1 MATLFL
7 TSTGFS
13 APAVHQAFVQE
24 IKSMNRQAK
33 VLIITTASSK
43 GPSNPYIQ
51 ASYQEFCDL
60 GFTDVNYFDLLTDDI
75 DLIKQ
80 AKVIYVCGGN
90 TFRLMNALRDTGA
103 DQLLKDFCKQSDTV
117 YIGVSAGSIIVGQSI
132 ASAVGHDENKVAL
145 EDLTGLRLINDVLIV
160 HYEDSMAKEVLELEQ
175 NFPKVRTLTDTQALI
190 VNGANE
196 QLIQN

>member
-24 IKSMNRQAK
+24 IKSMPRQAK

-51 ASYQEFCDL
+51 KSYQELCDL
-60 GFTDVNYFDLLTDDI
+60 GFTDVSYFDLLTDDI
-75 DLIKQ
+75 ELIKQ
-80 AKVIYVCGGN
+80 ANVIYVCGGN
-90 TFRLMNALRDTGA
+90 TFRLMKALRDTGA
-103 DQLLKDFCKQSDTV
+103 DQLLKDFCNRSDTI

-132 ASAVGHDENKVAL
+132 ASAVGYDENKVQL
-145 EDLTGLRLINDVLIV
+145 EDLTGLRLTGDIFVV
-160 HYEDSMAKEVLELEQ
+160 HYVDSMAKEVLELEQ

-190 VNGANE
+190 ISQANE
-196 QLIQN
+196 QLV